1 MNDLRHDEF
10 EPLDDQRLSG
20 LYRETRDIEP
30 PSGLDQRILTAAR
43 AAVEPRLTPVI
54 PLPKPPQRARRWTLP
69 LTLAATVALA
79 VGLIRVLPPAS
90 ERSGM
95 PAALEEKAARSLSQ
109 PAAEQDASKVRRAES
124 TMADHANRVD
134 RALPASIPPAAPA
147 VGALQSAPQ
156 PALAAPK
163 ASTEQRPQE
172 PSLRAAPARQKVE
185 TAPDRECHPR
195 RK

>member
-20 LYRETRDIEP
+20 LYRETRGVEP
-30 PSGLDQRILTAAR
+30 PDGLDQRILTAAW

-79 VGLIRVLPPAS
+79 VGLIRVLPPAG

-95 PAALEEKAARSLSQ
+95 PAALEEKAAQSLSQ

-124 TMADHANRVD
+124 TMADHAD
-134 RALPASIPPAAPA
+134 RADRASPASIPPTAPA
-147 VGALQSAPQ
+147 GGALQSAPQ

-163 ASTEQRPQE
+163 ASTEHRLRE
-172 PSLRAAPARQKVE
+172 PPSPCLLYTSPS
-185 TAPDRECHPR
+185 PR
-195 RK
+195 D